1 MLVPFENLSTKSK
14 IWIYQSDRK
23 LNESELKFIKEKTE
37 EFLVEWTAHG
47 NSLQAGIQILYE
59 QFIIIGVNE
68 EVNEASGCSID
79 KSVKHI
85 QELETALNLNL
96 MERSKIAILENAQI
110 RLIDFSEIKNQIG
123 EGRINEETVVFNN
136 ALVSKEELDSS
147 WLQPAAKSWMKR
159 YF

>member
-1 MLVPFENLSTKSK
+1 MLIPFEKLSAQSK
-14 IWIYQSDRK
+14 IWIYQSNRK

-37 EFLVEWTAHG
+37 VFLVEWTAHG

-85 QELETALNLNL
+85 QELETALNINL

-110 RLIDFSEIKNQIG
+110 SLIDFSEIKNQIG

-136 ALVSKEELDSS
+136 ALVLKEELDSS
-147 WLQPAAKSWMKR
+147 WQQPAAKSWMKR

>member
-1 MLVPFENLSTKSK
+1 MLVPFEKLSAQSK

-23 LNESELKFIKEKTE
+23 LNESELKFIKGKTE
-37 EFLVEWTAHG
+37 AFLVEWTAHG

-68 EVNEASGCSID
+68 AVNEASGCSID
-79 KSVKHI
+79 KSVKHV

-96 MERSKIAILENAQI
+96 MERSKIAILENTQV
-110 RLIDFSEIKNQIG
+110 RLIDFSEIKNQINNG
-123 EGRINEETVVFNN
+123 HINEETVVFNN
-136 ALVSKEELDSS
+136 ALVSKGDLDSS
-147 WLQPAAKSWMKR
+147 WLQSASKSWMKR